1 MTSGAEQP
9 SGLSKGRD
17 GVPSWD
23 GTPSSFQA
31 FVESAELFEQSTPFH
46 KRYLCGPRL
55 QAELSGAARRHV
67 VGQRADWLSHNQGV
81 NTLLQHLRQCL
92 GNVNCTFELSKLC
105 GGYSHTMVG
114 ATAAPVVLG
123 FNGGPSRTSGS
134 TSSRDDSKINCLRCG
149 KLGHR
154 IANCPHGADYKKPP
168 DAMAPF
174 VCYASA
180 GVVTED
186 QTEQTHQALA
196 AEVPTTQEAIMQG
209 KCVLDSGATRSL
221 GSARA
226 IEQVMRLSADA
237 VSHVDDFYTNSTHV
251 RQEVPS
257 LMSYVQNADVPT
269 ASSE

>member
-1 MTSGAEQP
+1 MNR
-9 SGLSKGRD
+9 KYFR
-17 GVPSWD
+17 
-23 GTPSSFQA
+23 
-31 FVESAELFEQSTPFH
+31 
-46 KRYLCGPRL
+46 GP
-55 QAELSGAARRHV
+55 
-67 VGQRADWLSHNQGV
+67 
-81 NTLLQHLRQCL
+81 
-92 GNVNCTFELSKLC
+92 
-105 GGYSHTMVG
+105 
-114 ATAAPVVLG
+114 P
-123 FNGGPSRTSGS
+123 GPSRTSGS

-237 VSHVDDFYTNSTHV
+237 VSHVDVTDCPKFGFGNSSEETCVSTVHFKVKAQGQDGTLKVHALSGGEGPILFSIDALRKLKAVIDYEADLVVFRALDPSRIIQLEQTSSGHQVFPLTQDFYTNSTHV